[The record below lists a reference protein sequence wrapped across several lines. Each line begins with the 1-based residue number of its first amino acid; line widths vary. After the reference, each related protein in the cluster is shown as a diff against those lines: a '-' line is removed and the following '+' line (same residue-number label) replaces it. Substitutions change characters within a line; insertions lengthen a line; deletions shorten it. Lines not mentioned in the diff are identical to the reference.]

1 MRAIVLENGIL
12 KEKEIENS
20 LETMQEIVG
29 GWIERAY
36 MCERF
41 IQERIDPIINEE
53 GKLIGLE
60 PQVAVLDRDGNR
72 VLDLIMGNCVF
83 VSHDDEGNTIGLT
96 DRQINIV
103 REELGREVFI
113 PNMMLLVKAVL
124 V

>member
-36 MCERF
+36 MFERF

-96 DRQINIV
+96 DRQINII